1 MLYPT
6 TLISKPSSKRRRKG
20 VRLELN
26 MAQIKPK
33 NVLTWSCSR
42 RKKLRGRRTLLVDH
56 NGNEKNM
63 KNSIVLMLLL
73 VISNVAH
80 ADISFTEQEIPKVIA
95 NNGYEFTVPYF
106 ELETPFG
113 VTAYTVKLIAPPG
126 QLTFSVD
133 LSTLQEVTLKPRV
146 SITKPTGD
154 NAHSQYFASSDYAT
168 RQEFV
173 DAVRMAIENG
183 INVHTSPSDTNIL
196 IEEGVIGEGL
206 EDPEDDPEFK

>member
-1 MLYPT
+1 
-6 TLISKPSSKRRRKG
+6 
-20 VRLELN
+20 
-26 MAQIKPK
+26 
-33 NVLTWSCSR
+33 
-42 RKKLRGRRTLLVDH
+42 
-56 NGNEKNM
+56 
-63 KNSIVLMLLL
+63 MLLL
-73 VISNVAH
+73 VISNVTH

-113 VTAYTVKLIAPPG
+113 ITAHTVKLIAPPG

-133 LSTLQEVTLKPRV
+133 LSTLKEVTLKPRV

-196 IEEGVIGEGL
+196 IEEGVIGEL
-206 EDPEDDPEFK
+206 EDPEEDPEFK

>member
-1 MLYPT
+1 MMLV
-6 TLISKPSSKRRRKG
+6 G
-20 VRLELN
+20 
-26 MAQIKPK
+26 
-33 NVLTWSCSR
+33 
-42 RKKLRGRRTLLVDH
+42 H

-63 KNSIVLMLLL
+63 KNNIVLMLLL

-133 LSTLQEVTLKPRV
+133 LSTLQEVTLKPSTLSRL
-146 SITKPTGD
+146 
-154 NAHSQYFASSDYAT
+154 Y
-168 RQEFV
+168 
-173 DAVRMAIENG
+173 
-183 INVHTSPSDTNIL
+183 
-196 IEEGVIGEGL
+196 
-206 EDPEDDPEFK
+206 

>member
-1 MLYPT
+1 
-6 TLISKPSSKRRRKG
+6 
-20 VRLELN
+20 
-26 MAQIKPK
+26 
-33 NVLTWSCSR
+33 
-42 RKKLRGRRTLLVDH
+42 
-56 NGNEKNM
+56 M

-113 VTAYTVKLIAPPG
+113 ITAYTVKLIAPSG

-146 SITKPTGD
+146 STKSNDCSEQPSKQGGNTPGHEGQIFD
-154 NAHSQYFASSDYAT
+154 STTCEYFT
-168 RQEFV
+168 PV
-173 DAVRMAIENG
+173 PI
-183 INVHTSPSDTNIL
+183 
-196 IEEGVIGEGL
+196 
-206 EDPEDDPEFK
+206 K